1 MTVIANII
9 GGLGNQMFQYAASYA
24 LAKKNGLE
32 LKVDLDDYHT
42 FRDRNFELP
51 YAFDLKFSIAS
62 KKDVKNLIGVHSNI
76 YLRRFL
82 YRVGYRKNML
92 REKPYVLNKDFF
104 DITNS
109 IYLEGYWQN
118 YNYFDSI
125 KKDIRQQFKF
135 KCLKNE
141 EISFFFQKYKKK
153 NVISMHVRKS
163 DYINN
168 KKNTHLFFNL
178 TNNYYLQAVNFFKLK
193 VSNPHF
199 LIFSDDVNWVNNN
212 INLQNTSYE
221 ILKPSLSP
229 AKDMALMSLCNHN
242 IIANSTFSWWAAWL
256 NSSVNKIVITPQK
269 WLKKDPQPIGLKIP
283 EWISF

>member
-32 LKVDLDDYHT
+32 LKLDLDDYNT

-141 EISFFFQKYKKK
+141 EINFFFQKYKKK

-193 VSNPHF
+193 VSNHF
-199 LIFSDDVNWVNNN
+199 
-212 INLQNTSYE
+212 
-221 ILKPSLSP
+221 
-229 AKDMALMSLCNHN
+229 
-242 IIANSTFSWWAAWL
+242 
-256 NSSVNKIVITPQK
+256 
-269 WLKKDPQPIGLKIP
+269 
-283 EWISF
+283 

>member
-32 LKVDLDDYHT
+32 LKLDLDDYNT

-141 EISFFFQKYKKK
+141 EINFFFQKYKKK

>member
-32 LKVDLDDYHT
+32 LKLDLDDYNT

>member
-32 LKVDLDDYHT
+32 LKLDLDDYNT

-193 VSNPHF
+193 VTNPHF

>member
-32 LKVDLDDYHT
+32 LKLDLDDYNT

-135 KCLKNE
+135 KCLRNE
-141 EISFFFQKYKKK
+141 EISFFLKKYKKK

-178 TNNYYLQAVNFFKLK
+178 TNNYYLQAVKFFKSK

-199 LIFSDDVNWVNNN
+199 LIFSDDINWVNNN
-212 INLQNTSYE
+212 INLHNTSYE
-221 ILKPSLSP
+221 ILKPSLSS

-269 WLKKDPQPIGLKIP
+269 WLKKDPQPTGLKIP

>member
-32 LKVDLDDYHT
+32 LKLDLGDYNT

-141 EISFFFQKYKKK
+141 EINFFFQKYKKK

-193 VSNPHF
+193 VTNPHF